1 MEMDK
6 KLEEIGRAFRI
17 EGDYLGYEKIK
28 VGNVNQTYKVTY
40 RQPDGSPK
48 NYIVQRV
55 NTYAFRQPEELMHNA
70 DLITEHI
77 RAKKQEGVALHFHH
91 TRERKTYVYDEEG
104 GFWRLTNYIPSVTY
118 SESKNVEV
126 LRRTGEAFGAFQRKL
141 ADFPVTGLYETIPN
155 FHNTPKRL
163 ETLFA
168 DAERDPLGR
177 AAEVREELAYIASVR
192 GEAET
197 LTRLYEAGKLPLR
210 VTHNDTKINNV
221 LFNKDT
227 DEALVIVDLDTVM
240 PGLVGH
246 DFGDGVRFAANR
258 VAEDCPHAEEAE
270 CDPER
275 FRAFTEGFLS
285 QTADLLTEAER
296 GTLALSVFDITVE
309 LASRF
314 LDDYI
319 VGDKYFNIDYPT
331 HNLVRARCQ
340 IALAKDVHQKLP
352 EMQAFIDGC
361 CAMYRF

>member
-6 KLEEIGRAFRI
+6 KLEKIGQAFRI
-17 EGDYLGYEKIK
+17 EGNYVGYEKIK
-28 VGNVNQTYKVTY
+28 AGNVNQTYKVTY
-40 RQPDGSPK
+40 RRADGSLK

-55 NTYAFRQPEELMHNA
+55 NTYAFRQPERLMHNA

-77 RAKKQEGVALHFHH
+77 RAKKRGGTALHYHH
-91 TRERKTYVYDEEG
+91 TGDRKTYVYDEEH
-104 GFWRLTNYIPSVTY
+104 GFWRLCNYILSVTY
-118 SESKNVEV
+118 NSGASLEI
-126 LRRTGEAFGAFQRKL
+126 LRQTGKAFGEFQRQL
-141 ADFPVTGLYETIPN
+141 ADFPAADLYETIPD
-155 FHNTPKRL
+155 FHHTPKRL

-168 DAERDPLGR
+168 DAERDSLGR
-177 AAEVREELAYIASVR
+177 GAEVREELAYIASVR
-192 GEAET
+192 QEAET

-221 LFNKDT
+221 LFNRET
-227 DEALVIVDLDTVM
+227 EEAMAIIDLDTVM

-258 VAEDCPHAEEAE
+258 AAEDCPDAEQAG
-270 CDPER
+270 CDLER
-275 FRAFTEGFLS
+275 FQAFAEGFLS
-285 QTADLLTEAER
+285 QTADMLTEMER
-296 GTLALSVFDITVE
+296 STLALSVFAITVE

-340 IALAKDVHQKLP
+340 LALARDVHQKLG
-352 EMQAFIDGC
+352 EMQAFID
-361 CAMYRF
+361 AISVRKK

>member
-48 NYIVQRV
+48 HYIVQRV
-55 NTYAFRQPEELMHNA
+55 NTYAFRRPEELMHNA

-285 QTADLLTEAER
+285 QTADLLTEMER
-296 GTLALSVFDITVE
+296 KTLALSVFCIAVE
-309 LASRF
+309 LGSRF

-319 VGDKYFNIDYPT
+319 IGDQYFNTDYPT
-331 HNLVRARCQ
+331 HNLVRSQCQ
-340 IALAKDVHQKLP
+340 LALARDVYGKLD
-352 EMQAFIDGC
+352 EMQKMIDT
-361 CAMYRF
+361 YR

>member
-1 MEMDK
+1 MEINEKLK
-6 KLEEIGRAFRI
+6 KIGQGFRI
-17 EGDYLGYEKIK
+17 EGDYVGYEKIK

-48 NYIVQRV
+48 HYIVQRV
-55 NTYAFRQPEELMHNA
+55 NTYAFRRPEELMHNA

-197 LTRLYEAGKLPLR
+197 LTRLHEAGKLPLR

-314 LDDYI
+314 LGDYI

-352 EMQAFIDGC
+352 EMQAFIAGC

>member
-1 MEMDK
+1 MEMDQ
-6 KLEEIGRAFRI
+6 KLEKIGKAFRI
-17 EGDYLGYEKIK
+17 EGDYLGCEKIK

-40 RQPDGSPK
+40 RQRSGTMKS
-48 NYIVQRV
+48 YIVQRV

-91 TRERKTYVYDEEG
+91 TAERKTYLYDEEH

-118 SESKNVEV
+118 SASTDLTI
-126 LRRTGEAFGAFQRKL
+126 LRRTGEAFGAFQRQL
-141 ADFPVTGLYETIPN
+141 SDFPVTGLFETIPN

-163 ETLFA
+163 ETLFQ
-168 DAERDPLGR
+168 DAAQDALGR
-177 AAEVREELAYIASVR
+177 GAQAREELDYIASVR
-192 GEAET
+192 AEAET

-221 LFNKDT
+221 LFDPETN
-227 DEALVIVDLDTVM
+227 EAMVIVDLDTVM

-258 VAEDCPHAEEAE
+258 VAEDCPDAAMAS
-270 CDPER
+270 CDMER
-275 FRAFTEGFLS
+275 CQAFAEGFLS
-285 QTADLLTEAER
+285 QTAELLTDMER
-296 GTLALSVFDITVE
+296 GTLALSVFAITVE

-314 LDDYI
+314 LDDYL

-340 IALAKDVHQKLP
+340 IALAKDVHEKL
-352 EMQAFIDGC
+352 ERMQAFIDRC
-361 CAMYRF
+361 C

>member
-48 NYIVQRV
+48 HYIVQRV
-55 NTYAFRQPEELMHNA
+55 NTYAFRRPEELMHNA

-77 RAKKQEGVALHFHH
+77 RAKKQEGVALHFPH
-91 TRERKTYVYDEEG
+91 TRERTTYVYDEEG

-352 EMQAFIDGC
+352 EMQAFIAGC

>member
-1 MEMDK
+1 MEMDE
-6 KLEEIGRAFRI
+6 KLEKIGKAFRI

-48 NYIVQRV
+48 SYIVQRV

-77 RAKKQEGVALHFHH
+77 RAKKREGAALHFHH
-91 TRERKTYVYDEEG
+91 TSDRKTYIYDEEH

-118 SESKNVEV
+118 NGSTDAQV
-126 LRRTGEAFGAFQRKL
+126 LRRTGEAFGAFQRQL
-141 ADFPVTGLYETIPN
+141 ADFPVDGLYETIPN
-155 FHNTPKRL
+155 FHNTPRRL

-168 DAERDPLGR
+168 DAEQDPLGR

-192 GEAET
+192 EEAET

-221 LFNKDT
+221 LFDPET
-227 DEALVIVDLDTVM
+227 DEAMVIVDLDTVM

-246 DFGDGVRFAANR
+246 DFGDGVRFAANC
-258 VAEDCPHAEEAE
+258 VEEDCPDAEKAA
-270 CDPER
+270 CDLNR
-275 FRAFTEGFLS
+275 FQAFAEGFLS
-285 QTADLLTEAER
+285 QTADLLTEMER
-296 GTLALSVFDITVE
+296 KTLALSVFCIAVE
-309 LASRF
+309 LGSRF

-319 VGDKYFNIDYPT
+319 VGDQYFNIDYPT
-331 HNLVRARCQ
+331 HNLVRSRCQ
-340 IALAKDVHQKLP
+340 LALARDVHEKLDD
-352 EMQAFIDGC
+352 MQRMIDS
-361 CAMYRF
+361 YR

>member
-48 NYIVQRV
+48 HYIVQRV
-55 NTYAFRQPEELMHNA
+55 NTYAFRRPEELMHNA

-197 LTRLYEAGKLPLR
+197 LTRLHEAGKLPLR

-314 LDDYI
+314 LGDYI

-352 EMQAFIDGC
+352 EMQAFIAGC

>member
-48 NYIVQRV
+48 HYIVQRV
-55 NTYAFRQPEELMHNA
+55 NTYAFRRPEELMHNA

-246 DFGDGVRFAANR
+246 DFGDGVRFAANC
-258 VAEDCPHAEEAE
+258 VEEDCPHAEEAE

-285 QTADLLTEAER
+285 QTADLLTEMER
-296 GTLALSVFDITVE
+296 KTLALSVFCIAVE
-309 LASRF
+309 LGSRF

>member
-1 MEMDK
+1 MEINEKLK
-6 KLEEIGRAFRI
+6 KIGQGFRI
-17 EGDYLGYEKIK
+17 EGDYVGYEKIK

-40 RQPDGSPK
+40 RRADGSLK

-55 NTYAFRQPEELMHNA
+55 NTYAFRRPEELMHNA

-91 TRERKTYVYDEEG
+91 TSDRKTYIYDEEH

-118 SESKNVEV
+118 NGSTDTEV
-126 LRRTGEAFGAFQRKL
+126 LRRTGEAFGAFQRQL

-168 DAERDPLGR
+168 DAEQDPLGR

-192 GEAET
+192 EEAET

-221 LFNKDT
+221 LFDPET
-227 DEALVIVDLDTVM
+227 DEAMVIVDLDTVM

-246 DFGDGVRFAANR
+246 DFGDGVRFAANC
-258 VAEDCPHAEEAE
+258 VEEDCPDADRAA
-270 CDPER
+270 CALER
-275 FRAFTEGFLS
+275 FRAFAKGFLS
-285 QTADLLTEAER
+285 QTADLLTEMER
-296 GTLALSVFDITVE
+296 KTLALSVFCIAVE
-309 LASRF
+309 LGSRF

-319 VGDKYFNIDYPT
+319 IGDQYCNTDST
-331 HNLVRARCQ
+331 HHLVRSRCQ
-340 IALAKDVHQKLP
+340 LALARDVYGKLD
-352 EMQAFIDGC
+352 EMQKMIDT
-361 CAMYRF
+361 YR

>member
-6 KLEEIGRAFRI
+6 KLKEIGQAFRI
-17 EGDYLGYEKIK
+17 EGDYVGYEKIK
-28 VGNVNQTYKVTY
+28 AGNVNQTYKVTY
-40 RQPDGSPK
+40 RRVDGSLK

-77 RAKKQEGVALHFHH
+77 RAKKREGVALHFHH
-91 TRERKTYVYDEEG
+91 TSDRKTYIYDEEH

-118 SESKNVEV
+118 NGSTDMQV
-126 LRRTGEAFGAFQRKL
+126 LRRTGEAFGAFQRQL

-168 DAERDPLGR
+168 DAEQDPLGR

-192 GEAET
+192 EEAET

-221 LFNKDT
+221 LFDPET
-227 DEALVIVDLDTVM
+227 DEAMVIVDLDTVM

-246 DFGDGVRFAANR
+246 DFGDGVRFAANC
-258 VAEDCPHAEEAE
+258 VEEDCPDAEKAA
-270 CDPER
+270 CDLNR
-275 FRAFTEGFLS
+275 FRAFAEGFLS
-285 QTADLLTEAER
+285 QTADLLTEMER
-296 GTLALSVFDITVE
+296 KTLALSVFCIAVE
-309 LASRF
+309 LGSRF
-314 LDDYI
+314 LDDYL
-319 VGDKYFNIDYPT
+319 VGDQYFNIDYPT
-331 HNLVRARCQ
+331 HNLVSSRCQ
-340 IALAKDVHQKLP
+340 LALARDVHEKLGD
-352 EMQAFIDGC
+352 MQRMVDS
-361 CAMYRF
+361 YR

>member
-6 KLEEIGRAFRI
+6 KLEKIGQAFRI

-40 RQPDGSPK
+40 RREDGSLK

-55 NTYAFRQPEELMHNA
+55 NTYAFRQPEQLMHNV

-77 RAKKQEGVALHFHH
+77 RAKKREGVALHFHH
-91 TRERKTYVYDEEG
+91 TNDRKTYIYDDEN
-104 GFWRLTNYIPSVTY
+104 GFWRLTNFIPSVTY
-118 SESKNVEV
+118 SASSDTDI
-126 LRRTGEAFGAFQRKL
+126 LRRTGEAFGSFQRQL
-141 ADFPVTGLYETIPN
+141 SDFPVTGLYETIPN
-155 FHNTPKRL
+155 FHNTPKRM

-168 DAERDPLGR
+168 DAERNPVGR
-177 AAEVREELAYIASVR
+177 VGEVGEELACIASFR
-192 GEAET
+192 EEAET

-221 LFNKDT
+221 LFDRNT
-227 DEALVIVDLDTVM
+227 NGAMVIIDLDTVM

-258 VAEDCPHAEEAE
+258 VAEDCPNPEQAE
-270 CDPER
+270 CDLAR
-275 FRAFTEGFLS
+275 FRAFAEGFLS
-285 QTADLLTEAER
+285 QTSDLLTEMER
-296 GTLALSVFDITVE
+296 KTLALSVFCMTME
-309 LASRF
+309 LAARF

-319 VGDKYFNIDYPT
+319 VGDKYFNFDYPT

-340 IALAKDVHQKLP
+340 IALAKDVHRKLP
-352 EMQAFIDGC
+352 EMQAFID
-361 CAMYRF
+361 AHV

>member
-40 RQPDGSPK
+40 RWGDGSLK
-48 NYIVQRV
+48 SYIVQRV
-55 NTYAFRQPEELMHNA
+55 NTYAFRRPEELMHNA

-352 EMQAFIDGC
+352 EMQAFIAGC

>member
-1 MEMDK
+1 MEMDE
-6 KLEEIGRAFRI
+6 KLEKIGKAFRI

-48 NYIVQRV
+48 SYIVQRV

-77 RAKKQEGVALHFHH
+77 RSKKQEGVALHFHH
-91 TRERKTYVYDEEG
+91 TKERKTFVYDEEG

-118 SESKNVEV
+118 SGSTDPDI

-168 DAERDPLGR
+168 DAQQDPVGR
-177 AAEVREELAYIASVR
+177 VAEVREELAYSASVR
-192 GEAET
+192 EEAEK
-197 LTRLYEAGKLPLR
+197 LTRLYEAGELPLR

-221 LFNKDT
+221 LFNRDT

-258 VAEDCPHAEEAE
+258 VAEDCPNAEEAE
-270 CDPER
+270 CDMER

-285 QTADLLTEAER
+285 QTGDLLTEMER
-296 GTLALSVFDITVE
+296 KTLALSVFTITVE

-340 IALAKDVHQKLP
+340 IALAKDVREKLSA
-352 EMQAFIDGC
+352 MQAFIDGC
-361 CAMYRF
+361 C